1 MSDDAPSPIRGI
13 SEENFNLW
21 KHHPVSELF
30 RRFSEDFRAQLIK
43 EHLSDWHAG
52 KIDQVRDLEIR
63 GRVAQLTDIIELSFA
78 SIQNFY
84 PEQEGNDGSE
94 NDQVNKRG

>member
-1 MSDDAPSPIRGI
+1 MI
-13 SEENFNLW
+13 SGLPKVITETDFQLW

-30 RRFSEDFRAQLIK
+30 LRFADDFRAQLIK

-63 GRVAQLTDIIELSFA
+63 GRVAQLTDVIELSFA
-78 SIQNFY
+78 AIKNFY
-84 PEQEGNDGSE
+84 PEQEGNDDAVS
-94 NDQVNKRG
+94 